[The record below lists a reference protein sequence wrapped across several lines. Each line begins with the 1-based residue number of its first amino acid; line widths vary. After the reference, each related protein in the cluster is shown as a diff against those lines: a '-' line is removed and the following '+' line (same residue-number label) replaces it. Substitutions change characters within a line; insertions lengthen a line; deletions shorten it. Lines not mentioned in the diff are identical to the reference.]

1 MKRIFV
7 NILNNFKKMSGFF
20 KSSIG
25 RKVAMALSAFFLMFF
40 LIMHVSI
47 NLLSVFSEAAFNNVS
62 HFMGT
67 NILVQ
72 FVMQPIL
79 IFGVVFHFVMGFVLE
94 YRNKK
99 AIGVAY
105 AKNNG
110 AANSTWMS
118 RNMILSGLVILAFI
132 VLHFIDFWIPE
143 LNIKY
148 VVGDMSGKLD
158 PEVATSG
165 FRYYEELA
173 HKFHSH
179 LRTIA
184 YVVSFILLGL
194 HLAHG
199 FTSSFQSMGITAG
212 RKKTL
217 QNIGKIYSIVIPLG
231 FIIVALYHHLKYVL
245 A

>member
-1 MKRIFV
+1 
-7 NILNNFKKMSGFF
+7 MSGFF

-47 NLLSVFSEAAFNNVS
+47 NLLSVFSEEAFNNVS

-165 FRYYEELA
+165 FRYHEELA